1 MSDDPQKA
9 EVKEVNGTIPA
20 SSENGTGPP
29 TTAPIANGATP
40 QEPLTNGAVTRNK
53 RVCRR
58 KAAYKDDYT
67 TKAANQVIVL
77 QIIIFGTELSTDSE
91 IKTKS

>member
-9 EVKEVNGTIPA
+9 EMKEVQVNGTTTPA
-20 SSENGTGPP
+20 STENGTGPP
-29 TTAPIANGATP
+29 TSAPVVNGAP
-40 QEPLTNGAVTRNK
+40 PPEPLTNGAVTRNK

-67 TKAANQVIVL
+67 TKAANQVIFRAL
-77 QIIIFGTELSTDSE
+77 
-91 IKTKS
+91 